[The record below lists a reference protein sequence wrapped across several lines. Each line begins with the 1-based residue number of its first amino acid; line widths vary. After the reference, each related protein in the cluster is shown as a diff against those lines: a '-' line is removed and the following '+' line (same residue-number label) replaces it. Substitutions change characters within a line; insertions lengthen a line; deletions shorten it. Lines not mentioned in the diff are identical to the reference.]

1 MNLFAWVIR
10 AVVINEY
17 KSEEFSQE
25 SNESGFT
32 DGDVVLQQLGF
43 VFRDDEPFEYVW
55 VWWTVLFCVGL
66 CFVSIAASVW
76 SLNNVKFQTGG
87 SLQQSGSE
95 SEDTKPSAEDGSRS
109 DSSLESKGATMT
121 FTDVNYKVTSSI
133 TNEELHLLNG
143 VSGHFAKGKMTALMG
158 SSGAGK

>member
-43 VFRDDEPFEYVW
+43 VFRDD
-55 VWWTVLFCVGL
+55 
-66 CFVSIAASVW
+66 
-76 SLNNVKFQTGG
+76 
-87 SLQQSGSE
+87 
-95 SEDTKPSAEDGSRS
+95 
-109 DSSLESKGATMT
+109 
-121 FTDVNYKVTSSI
+121 
-133 TNEELHLLNG
+133 
-143 VSGHFAKGKMTALMG
+143 GH
-158 SSGAGK
+158 